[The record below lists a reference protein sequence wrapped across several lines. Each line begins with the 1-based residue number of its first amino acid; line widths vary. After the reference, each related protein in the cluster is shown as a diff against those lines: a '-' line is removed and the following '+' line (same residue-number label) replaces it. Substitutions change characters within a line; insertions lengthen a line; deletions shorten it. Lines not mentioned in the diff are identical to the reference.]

1 MIRIV
6 HQRRDSL
13 LLCVKLLIACIVIG
27 PYSRIVRAAT
37 PNVHQ
42 LQAKA
47 ERGFVNQEI
56 ELAEAYF
63 TGNGVEHDAKLAAY
77 WFQKAAESGDPE
89 SQNLVGSLY
98 EVGLG
103 VPADAA
109 RAMHWYQLSAASG
122 LSDADVNLGVMYAL
136 GVGVKKD
143 ALMAAQYFE
152 KAVQRGN
159 GTGAT
164 YLGTLYYSGIGVKE
178 DKVAAEHWYVIG
190 QKMHDPISTYNL
202 GALYSTAPD
211 HPHDFLKAVRFLRQS
226 ADAKYVPAMY
236 SLALLVIQ
244 HPELA
249 KSRQQVQDLL
259 EFTANAGYW
268 KSSVLRGI
276 VARDGNG
283 VPVDTKMAYYHFRV
297 AILQGGA
304 AAENLIGHD
313 AHKLATML
321 GTEQSQALES
331 EASSWFQQ
339 HKLTPAFVHIKGQRD
354 KIFSDPTGR
363 DPVGALNAGLLLSN
377 PSS

>member
-6 HQRRDSL
+6 HQRRHSL
-13 LLCVKLLIACIVIG
+13 SLCIRLLIACIVIG

-63 TGNGVEHDAKLAAY
+63 TGNGVEHDVKLAAY
-77 WFQKAAESGDPE
+77 WYQKAAESGDPE

-103 VPADAA
+103 VPVDAA
-109 RAMHWYQLSAASG
+109 RALHWYQLSAASG
-122 LSDADVNLGVMYAL
+122 LSDAAVNLGVIYEL
-136 GVGVKKD
+136 GLGVKKD
-143 ALMAAQYFE
+143 VLVAAQYFE

-190 QKMHDPISTYNL
+190 QKMHDPISAYNL
-202 GALYSTAPD
+202 GALYLTAPD
-211 HPHDFLKAVRFLRQS
+211 HPHDISKGVRFLRQS
-226 ADAKYVPAMY
+226 AAAKYVPAMY

-244 HPELA
+244 HTELA
-249 KSRQQVQDLL
+249 KSRQEAQDLL
-259 EFTANAGYW
+259 ELTANAGYW
-268 KSSVLRGI
+268 KSSVVQGI
-276 VARDGNG
+276 VARDGKG
-283 VPVDTKMAYYHFRV
+283 VSVDSKAAYYHFRV
-297 AILQGGA
+297 AILQGGEV
-304 AAENLIGHD
+304 AENLIGHD
-313 AHKLATML
+313 ARKLATML

-331 EASSWFQQ
+331 EATSWFQQ
-339 HKLTPAFVHIKGQRD
+339 HRLTPAFVHIKGQRD

-363 DPVGALNAGLLLSN
+363 DPAAVLNAALPLSN